1 MVLQSNDKIVKN
13 IKHNNIIKGAKMP
26 KTVKNKNINLE
37 DMNNQEL
44 KNHIKQAKRQLLKN
58 KLKEFFDK
66 ILASL

>member
-1 MVLQSNDKIVKN
+1 
-13 IKHNNIIKGAKMP
+13 MP
-26 KTVKNKNINLE
+26 KTTKNKNINLE
-37 DMNNQEL
+37 DMNNQDL

>member
-1 MVLQSNDKIVKN
+1 MIKIVKN
-13 IKHNNIIKGAKMP
+13 IKVKVKGAKMP
-26 KTVKNKNINLE
+26 KTIKNKNINLK

-58 KLKEFFDK
+58 KLKELFDK

>member
-1 MVLQSNDKIVKN
+1 
-13 IKHNNIIKGAKMP
+13 MP
-26 KTVKNKNINLE
+26 KTIKNKNINLE
-37 DMNNQEL
+37 NLNNQEL

>member
-1 MVLQSNDKIVKN
+1 MIKIVKRF
-13 IKHNNIIKGAKMP
+13 IKFKVKGAKMP
-26 KTVKNKNINLE
+26 KTTKNKNINLE
-37 DMNNQEL
+37 DMNSQDL

>member
-1 MVLQSNDKIVKN
+1 
-13 IKHNNIIKGAKMP
+13 MP
-26 KTVKNKNINLE
+26 KTIKNKNINLE
-37 DMNNQEL
+37 NMNNQDL

>member
-1 MVLQSNDKIVKN
+1 
-13 IKHNNIIKGAKMP
+13 MP
-26 KTVKNKNINLE
+26 KTIKNKNINLE
-37 DMNNQEL
+37 NMDNQEL

>member
-1 MVLQSNDKIVKN
+1 
-13 IKHNNIIKGAKMP
+13 MP
-26 KTVKNKNINLE
+26 KTTKNKNFNLE
-37 DMNNQEL
+37 NLNNQEL

>member
-1 MVLQSNDKIVKN
+1 
-13 IKHNNIIKGAKMP
+13 MP
-26 KTVKNKNINLE
+26 KTIKNKNINLE
-37 DMNNQEL
+37 NMNNQEL

>member
-1 MVLQSNDKIVKN
+1 
-13 IKHNNIIKGAKMP
+13 MP
-26 KTVKNKNINLE
+26 KITKNKNINLE
-37 DMNNQEL
+37 NMNNQDL